1 MKSPTI
7 WCGLG
12 MICGA
17 TSDKNVFTLTVT
29 PLFKEMMNSKGE
41 DPDEYIERCSSAMQ
55 TALDEFMRE
64 QK

>member
-1 MKSPTI
+1 
-7 WCGLG
+7 

-17 TSDKNVFTLTVT
+17 TSEKNVFTLTVT
-29 PLFKEMMNSKGE
+29 PLFKQMMNSKGE
-41 DPDEYIERCSSAMQ
+41 DPEEYMERCSSAMQ

>member
-1 MKSPTI
+1 MKFPTI
-7 WCGLG
+7 MCGSGLV
-12 MICGA
+12 CGA

-41 DPDEYIERCSSAMQ
+41 DPDEYMDRCSSAMQ

-64 QK
+64 Q